1 MHRIVFVAPS
11 LQQGGLEN
19 AVTVMSNWLVTNNIE
34 IVILTAYSKP
44 QFYELDER
52 VKVLNP
58 SFKKENTNM
67 LFYYTKLVFHFRTE
81 LKWLAPDVVI
91 SYGDFLNPVSLLSI
105 RGLSIPIYVSDR
117 SSPNK
122 KFPFYVEF
130 FRRWLYPKAEG
141 VIAQTSRAADQKRV
155 MIGQDAN
162 VRIIHNPIRPVNEV
176 NIEKRNVVLG
186 VGRHYHVKG
195 LDRLLIAFSK
205 LENKSWELHIA
216 GATGPETNNLK
227 QQAKKMGIA
236 DRTLFLG
243 AVKDIDTVFSYSKIF
258 VLPSRSEGFPNAL
271 IEAMAHGLACV
282 SFDINA
288 GPRDVIENGVNG
300 VLIEDGDIDSLA
312 TNINELIINES
323 LRIQLGE
330 KAKKL
335 KDKLS
340 LDGIGKEFLNFI
352 VPKL

>member
-1 MHRIVFVAPS
+1 
-11 LQQGGLEN
+11 
-19 AVTVMSNWLVTNNIE
+19 
-34 IVILTAYSKP
+34 
-44 QFYELDER
+44 
-52 VKVLNP
+52 
-58 SFKKENTNM
+58 
-67 LFYYTKLVFHFRTE
+67 
-81 LKWLAPDVVI
+81 
-91 SYGDFLNPVSLLSI
+91 
-105 RGLSIPIYVSDR
+105 
-117 SSPNK
+117 
-122 KFPFYVEF
+122 
-130 FRRWLYPKAEG
+130 
-141 VIAQTSRAADQKRV
+141 
-155 MIGQDAN
+155 
-162 VRIIHNPIRPVNEV
+162 
-176 NIEKRNVVLG
+176 
-186 VGRHYHVKG
+186 
-195 LDRLLIAFSK
+195 LLI
-205 LENKSWELHIA
+205 
-216 GATGPETNNLK
+216 
-227 QQAKKMGIA
+227 
-236 DRTLFLG
+236 
-243 AVKDIDTVFSYSKIF
+243 VKDIDTVFSYSKIF